1 MSALH
6 NMKPNSLS
14 VSIDHNVQPGTLKH
28 CQVCGSTDLELVLD
42 VGHQPLCD
50 SLLTKQQLDGPEVY
64 YPLRLLRCPV
74 CTLTQLDYIV
84 EGSTV
89 YHQSYPYR
97 TGITIPL
104 VEYQIEMSK
113 QLSLRYKLD
122 SNSLVVDIGSND
134 GTLLSG
140 FKNQNIRVLGVE
152 PTNIAK
158 LAQDA
163 GIDTVNSFFNEPVA
177 LDIVADYGPASLIT
191 ASNVFAHMAPLG
203 DVVRGIYALLKE
215 DGVFVLENHYL
226 VDVLQKAQY
235 DTIYHEHI
243 RTYSLKSLVTLFS
256 YYNMTVFHAERVS
269 RYGGN
274 IRAHVCKDGARPV
287 ESSVGAILKMEED
300 LGLGEEKIYA
310 NFRQQVA
317 ESRNRLLDFAVTA
330 ANKGQRFVGNS
341 CPGRAN
347 TLLHYCDIN
356 TGLMP
361 YIAELPNSLK
371 KGLYTPGK
379 HIPVVDNSILFEE
392 QPDYVVLLAWHYA
405 EPMVAD
411 LRRRGLKS
419 KLIQP
424 LPVCKILDI

>member
-1 MSALH
+1 M
-6 NMKPNSLS
+6 
-14 VSIDHNVQPGTLKH
+14 SIDHNVKPGVLKN
-28 CQVCGSTDLELVLD
+28 CQVCGSDSLELVLD

-50 SLLTKQQLDGPEVY
+50 SLLTKQQLDEHETY
-64 YPLRLLRCPV
+64 YPLRLLRCPI
-74 CTLTQLDYIV
+74 CTLTQLDYVV

-89 YHQSYPYR
+89 YHQNYPYR
-97 TGITIPL
+97 TGITNEL
-104 VEYQIEMSK
+104 KQYQIAMADELT
-113 QLSLRYKLD
+113 QLYKLD
-122 SNSLVVDIGSND
+122 AKDLVVDIGSND

-140 FKNQNIRVLGVE
+140 FKQNGARVLGVE

-158 LAQDA
+158 IAQES
-163 GIDTVNSFFNEPVA
+163 GVDTVQSFFNKSVA
-177 LDIVADYGPASLIT
+177 LDIVADYGNASLIT

-203 DVVRGIYALLKE
+203 DVIHGIYELLKK

-243 RTYSLKSLVTLFS
+243 RTYTLKSLVKLFS

-274 IRAHVCKDGARPV
+274 IRVHVCKQDSHAIKP
-287 ESSVGAILKMEED
+287 SVGNLLRMEEE
-300 LGLGEEKIYA
+300 LGLDKEAIYE
-310 NFRQQVA
+310 NFRRQTY
-317 ESRNRLLDFAVTA
+317 ESRNRLLDYAVTA
-330 ANKGQRFVGNS
+330 ANKGQQFVGNS

-361 YIAELPNSLK
+361 YIAEQPTSLK
-371 KGLYTPGK
+371 KGLYSPGK
-379 HIPVVDNSILFEE
+379 HIPVVDNSILFKD

-405 EPMVAD
+405 EPIVAD

-424 LPVCKILDI
+424 LPTCTVLDI